1 MSTAPSP
8 IGSEFAT
15 QELAHSYD
23 RWFRTKV
30 QASLYDSR
38 PSIPHDQARA
48 EMPRK
53 VEERLAGGQAHR
65 TATSPLSRP
74 PRET

>member
-8 IGSEFAT
+8 IVSEFAT
-15 QELAHSYD
+15 EELARSYD

-30 QASLYDSR
+30 QATFYDSR

-48 EMPRK
+48 EISRK
-53 VEERLAGGQAHR
+53 VEERLAGGPAHR